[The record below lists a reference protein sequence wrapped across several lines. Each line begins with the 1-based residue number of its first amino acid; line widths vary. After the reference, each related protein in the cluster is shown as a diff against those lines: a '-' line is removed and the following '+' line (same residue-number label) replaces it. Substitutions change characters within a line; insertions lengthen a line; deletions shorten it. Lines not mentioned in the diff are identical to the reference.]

1 MIVEGV
7 LSVVF
12 GLLNVLLL
20 PLQVVDFGLNVLT
33 FKPVL
38 QFLNMALYLVPF
50 RELMPIFIFFVSMM
64 SFRIIVSLIKTI
76 WDLLPIA

>member
-1 MIVEGV
+1 MVVEGL

-12 GLLNVLLL
+12 GFINILLL
-20 PLQVVDFGLNVLT
+20 PLSVIDIGLDILT
-33 FKPVL
+33 LEPVI
-38 QFLNMALYLVPF
+38 QFFNMAMYLIPF
-50 RELMPIFIFFVSMM
+50 KDLMPIFMFFVSMM

>member
-1 MIVEGV
+1 MVVEGL

-12 GLLNVLLL
+12 GFINILLL
-20 PLQVVDFGLNVLT
+20 PLSVIDIGLDILT
-33 FKPVL
+33 LEPVI
-38 QFLNMALYLVPF
+38 QFINMAMYLIPF
-50 RELMPIFIFFVSMM
+50 KDLMPIFMFFVSMM

>member
-20 PLQVVDFGLNVLT
+20 PLQVVDFGLSILT
-33 FKPVL
+33 LEPVM
-38 QFLNMALYLVPF
+38 QFINMALYVIPF
-50 RELMPIFIFFVSMM
+50 KALMPIFVFFVSMM
-64 SFRIIVSLIKTI
+64 LFRIVVSLIKTL
-76 WDLLPIA
+76 WDLLPIL

>member
-1 MIVEGV
+1 MVVEGL

-12 GLLNVLLL
+12 GFVNILLL
-20 PLQVVDFGLNVLT
+20 PLNVIDIGLDILT
-33 FKPVL
+33 LEPVI
-38 QFLNMALYLVPF
+38 QFINMAMYLIPF
-50 RELMPIFIFFVSMM
+50 KDLLPIFIFFVSMM